1 MINHN
6 IAQNTPEW
14 LALRVGKFTA
24 SSAAELLMDK
34 GCKGYIELIKKIT
47 EERFTGEP
55 CESKKF
61 QGNSFTDRGHLFEPL
76 ALIDYSTKYFYDV
89 EPMGFV
95 ESDNGLY
102 GCSPDGLINEN
113 GMIQVKCPIFATQRK
128 YLKIVTEAKQLNLR
142 EIYSNDIVYKLDS
155 SYYKQMQFELFVAE
169 REYNIFYSFHPKLK
183 EIHLKIER
191 DEDMIKQIELAII
204 EATEYIDI
212 ELNKLGE

>member
-128 YLKIVTEAKQLNLR
+128 YLDIISKNKDLTPNEGNEFLYKI
-142 EIYSNDIVYKLDS
+142 DS
-155 SYYKQMQFELFVAE
+155 GYYKQMQFELFVSE
-169 REYNIFYSFHPKLK
+169 REYNVFYSYHPSLK
-183 EIHLKIER
+183 EIMLKVVR